1 MSTNDGEIDTQQLI
15 SAASLSTS
23 MNEDEDKLKT
33 EFSSLTQRFEALDKL
48 SNSKKREE
56 LKGITSSL
64 AECKRLIKDFER
76 EARTDNVPPNELRER
91 KNALVSELN
100 KFVAKKKAA
109 QSTLE
114 YKQDSGASGS
124 LAMMAETGDASTA
137 GTEGMSTLELME
149 FGRGKIKETDES
161 LVRTKK
167 VMVDTIELGTST
179 AAKLSDQTDQMGR
192 IIDDLDHI
200 HFDMKKAAGLIRDI
214 TRQLATDKCIMGFL
228 CLIGIG
234 VIAIIA
240 LKIANPSKDE
250 DEVIPGE
257 EVDDEYSA

>member
-1 MSTNDGEIDTQQLI
+1 MSSNDGEVDTQQLI

-33 EFSSLTQRFEALDKL
+33 EFNNLTQRFEALDKL

-56 LKGITSSL
+56 LK
-64 AECKRLIKDFER
+64 
-76 EARTDNVPPNELRER
+76 
-91 KNALVSELN
+91 ALVSELN

-114 YKQDSGASGS
+114 YKQDPGASGS
-124 LAMMAETGDASTA
+124 LAMMADTGEASA
-137 GTEGMSTLELME
+137 SGTEGMSTMELME
-149 FGRGKIKETDES
+149 LGRGKIKESDES

-167 VMVDTIELGTST
+167 VLNDTIEIGTTT

-240 LKIANPSKDE
+240 LKIANPSKEE
-250 DEVIPGE
+250 DEVNPGE
-257 EVDDEYSA
+257 EGGEEYSA